1 MAVVSQTWFSFLLAA
16 FAGHRVRWD
25 SRKHFYLSDA
35 ESEDSDR
42 RIMAPLLKSAD
53 STAPSYTFVQLWR
66 PHCKPFKQLLVEE
79 CRLLQLRRQAALPL
93 ISLNTRIRV
102 PP

>member
-25 SRKHFYLSDA
+25 SPKHFYLSDA

-42 RIMAPLLKSAD
+42 RIMALLKSAD

-79 CRLLQLRRQAALPL
+79 CRLLQLRRVAALSVV
-93 ISLNTRIRV
+93 SLNVRSRM
-102 PP
+102 PA